1 MKPFARIA
9 KFIYAGFFGLDVFVV
24 FNLSSC
30 SSPSGVKS
38 DGVYQHIEGV
48 ESYYLRFYADGTV
61 ISVTASATPQQVAK
75 WFDKSFKDVS
85 TGQYTVTDKHIKFSS
100 TDSHGTVDYEGDIQ
114 GDNLALTTFSH
125 INNAKGNEVYKF
137 VEN

>member
-61 ISVTASATPQQVAK
+61 K